1 MGSTIINYAARH
13 ELYSG
18 HNPFYGV
25 DKLPV
30 DNDRQRYLTADEV
43 LLLIR
48 EVSDKPML
56 HIFTVLSV
64 ITGARLA
71 SVLTAQVKLLH
82 FDTGMID
89 LHDHKSGGNYS
100 GFMPDEFKAALQE
113 HVKGR
118 KPNDYVV
125 SPSGEQIKDVK
136 RIQRP
141 LKPILD
147 RLFNEGLESGDT
159 KHRVVVHT
167 LRHSFGSI
175 HANNGTPIYTIQK
188 LCTMRISSRRP
199 GTRSSPPMPVMTQSI
214 MFGNAQEARDKAPDF
229 GVDERLIGHW
239 HLPVS

>member
-1 MGSTIINYAARH
+1 M
-13 ELYSG
+13 
-18 HNPFYGV
+18 
-25 DKLPV
+25 
-30 DNDRQRYLTADEV
+30 
-43 LLLIR
+43 
-48 EVSDKPML
+48 
-56 HIFTVLSV
+56 
-64 ITGARLA
+64 ITSARLA
-71 SVLTAQVKLLH
+71 SVLTVQVKHLH

-175 HANNGTPIYTIQK
+175 HANNGTPIYMIQK
-188 LCTMRISSRRP
+188 LMHHADIKQTARYSKL
-199 GTRSSPPMPVMTQSI
+199 SPDAGRDAVNK
-214 MFGNAQEARDKAPDF
+214 MFGNAQEVRDKAPD
-229 GVDERLIGHW
+229 
-239 HLPVS
+239 